1 MFFDLYSEKSSDSYR
16 YLLLLILSTK
26 ICFYFSSENEP
37 AKECTVK
44 CLEPDP
50 SGDSKGCLTMKTGL
64 HNDSTASAGDKLS
77 TASLTAI
84 IACIVLLG
92 GGLVFGGS

>member
-1 MFFDLYSEKSSDSYR
+1 MVFSNNSSTEEY
-16 YLLLLILSTK
+16 TK
-26 ICFYFSSENEP
+26 IHLYFFTENEP

-44 CLEPDP
+44 CLEPE
-50 SGDSKGCLTMKTGL
+50 GCLTMKTGL
-64 HNDSTASAGDKLS
+64 HNDSTASAAGDKLS

>member
-1 MFFDLYSEKSSDSYR
+1 MLHFTRIYFFP
-16 YLLLLILSTK
+16 
-26 ICFYFSSENEP
+26 SENEP

-44 CLEPDP
+44 CLEPE
-50 SGDSKGCLTMKTGL
+50 GCLTMKTGL
-64 HNDSTASAGDKLS
+64 HNDSTASAGDKMS